1 MKGIKIYLTSP
12 WGLWGDPLLERD
24 YSGVSA
30 VISPSTEKNP
40 NGHNTLLLKGR
51 DHFFSNWPISVY
63 ASHTYQL
70 TVTAKRVAGD
80 LALGAGFW
88 GGDKEPWNL
97 TIYNSTL

>member
-51 DHFFSNWPISVY
+51 DHVFSKWPISVY
-63 ASHTYQL
+63 ASHTYQFEI
-70 TVTAKRVAGD
+70 TAKRVAGG
-80 LALGAGFW
+80 LSIGCRLLGRRQRTM
-88 GGDKEPWNL
+88 EPY
-97 TIYNSTL
+97 TI